1 MRLIKALVAAV
12 LMLVVLV
19 VGVIVLMPTER
30 IAAIAT
36 QQFETTTGRSLR
48 IGGSVRPS
56 FYPVIGARA
65 RDVALGNPD
74 WAGDGPMLHAE
85 EMDIGLDLATLIR
98 GDIQIERVVLQSPQ
112 LHLRRDA
119 DGRVNWDFGSSV
131 SDTPA
136 SDAGSGGGAVSEP
149 AAAPRARRITLSEAE
164 IRDGSL
170 RYEDAISGTD
180 LDLEALDATLR
191 MPDMAGPA
199 DLVLSGRLN
208 GQTVAL
214 TLNTDNA
221 ERMLDGRTTTVML
234 DLEAA
239 GAQLTYAGRAG
250 LDGLVAEGRMQAHVP
265 QPRALMRML
274 GQAGGDVAPDWLP
287 LGLTADLTRTADGLV
302 YLRDGQVR
310 AGAMRLRGAADL
322 DPRTERPGL
331 TAQLAGDVVDLRSG
345 GNGGS
350 GSGGTGGG
358 TTAEAGWSRE
368 VIDASALG
376 LIDADIRL
384 TLDGLRTDLTTLGR
398 TDLSIAIDRAR
409 AVTTLREV
417 ALFGGVM
424 TGEFVMNNRS
434 GLSVGGDLRLR
445 DVDLLPLLTDMA
457 DYRRLQGSASAD
469 LQFLG
474 VGNNLHDIMNSLRG
488 EGALRFAQGEIIGFD
503 LAGMLRNLDMSY
515 MGEGNRTVYDSINGT
530 FSISDGVLR
539 NDDLRLDSSRLSV
552 TGRGSVGLG
561 ARNLDYRIVPAAL
574 RDAETELLRVP
585 LMITGPWDAPRFRL
599 DIEAMAQERLRVEQE
614 RLEEIA
620 REEAERLEER
630 ARREAEGQLQRR
642 LGVEREEGER
652 LQDSLRR
659 GVEEEVGSRI
669 RGLLGRN

>member
-1 MRLIKALVAAV
+1 MRLIKALVAAAV
-12 LMLVVLV
+12 MLVVLV
-19 VGVIVLMPTER
+19 VGVFIFMPTER

-36 QQFETTTGRSLR
+36 QQFEASTGRSLS

-65 RDVALGNPD
+65 LDVQLGNPD
-74 WAGDGPMLHAE
+74 WAGEGPMLRAA
-85 EMDIGLDLATLIR
+85 EMDIGLNLAMLIR

-119 DGRVNWDFGSSV
+119 DGRVNWDLGSRS
-131 SDTPA
+131 SDTPS
-136 SDAGSGGGAVSEP
+136 SDAGSGGDAISEP
-149 AAAPRARRITLSEAE
+149 AVAPRARRITLNEAE

-170 RYEDAISGTD
+170 RFEDAIAGTD
-180 LDLEALDATLR
+180 LELEALGASLR
-191 MPDMAGPA
+191 IPDMAGPA

-214 TLNTDNA
+214 TLNTDSA
-221 ERMLDGRTTTVML
+221 ERMLEGRTTTVML

-239 GAQLTYAGRAG
+239 GAQIAYAGRAG
-250 LDGLVAEGRMQAHVP
+250 LDGLVAEGRVQAHVP

-274 GQAGGDVAPDWLP
+274 GQAGGEVASDWLP
-287 LGLTADLTRTADGLV
+287 LGVTADLTRTADGLI
-302 YLRDGQVR
+302 YLRDGQFR

-331 TAQLAGDVVDLRSG
+331 TAQLAGDVVDLRSS

-350 GSGGTGGG
+350 GSGGSGSG
-358 TTAEAGWSRE
+358 TTADPGWSRE

-445 DVDLLPLLTDMA
+445 DVDLLPLLTDLA

-474 VGNNLHDIMNSLRG
+474 VGNTMHDIMNSLRG

-515 MGEGNRTVYDSINGT
+515 MGEGNRTVYQSINGT
-530 FSISDGVLR
+530 FSIADGVLR

-561 ARNLDYRIVPAAL
+561 ARTLDYRIVPAAL

-620 REEAERLEER
+620 REEARRLEER
-630 ARREAEGQLQRR
+630 ARREAEDQLQRR

-652 LQDSLRR
+652 LEDSLRR